1 MAGGAAAPLGAKP
14 KQPQPKK
21 IKPKKKQKPKPK
33 PSPPMKKE
41 VKHVERQVK
50 ALKKKVDGP
59 KVDDQM
65 KTTVTVGTIVGQTQ
79 QGLSR
84 QVRVPLNP
92 LLMKFTEGATST
104 PLSIRAS
111 MYEMWKLIYI
121 EVKATPLTGFSNV
134 AGSVGFVVLTLNG
147 LESSA
152 DSIDSLKARKHIQ
165 LPLGKSS
172 VLKIT
177 ARDVEGPRMGWW
189 LVDTSQSAADA
200 YGPAIDF
207 FVCYQTLNLLSTS
220 GASTTTYTGPLWQ
233 IEVRTV
239 YQFSTYNPKP
249 GLQTLVATTTN
260 GEAATISNGGDGGSL
275 VMSVTSPS
283 LRRLLEP
290 RAESG
295 QTKGKSQTIWAIAG
309 AAVEAT
315 ATVLGPWGWLL
326 KGGFWLVRKIFG
338 GPSNDARYQIYP
350 SIEAAQAD
358 QPIYGATGSSSV
370 SIPVVHVS
378 EVMNPNPESNELS
391 TPSFGGQAATL
402 PFRPSTQPSPVYGT
416 ANNPAFSRTS
426 VGTIFFGNFD
436 WRQKYQDTDMWI
448 GKDSDTKSVWRW
460 IGYARLSDQ
469 IVLFNGST
477 NDYFGTGGAQGTGT
491 TWTAALRQVWPAS
504 DWRDANY
511 SWVVDTPQ
519 LPEDV
524 KTFFGLQGPTL
535 VYKSKALGVSLLQTP
550 STDVGKNQLNP
561 TAWIFIG
568 RDAGEGV
575 VCSNNDP
582 SNKPTQ
588 LALLRAPL
596 IIQAKSLD
604 TWSVSGMNAVPPPL
618 GLPDLRED
626 DDFSLCDED
635 EPDWRVRFEASSGSE
650 PRESELEELR
660 KIREQLQHLRKGG
673 L

>member
-1 MAGGAAAPLGAKP
+1 MAGGAAAPMGAKP

-21 IKPKKKQKPKPK
+21 GKAKQKPKPKPK
-33 PSPPMKKE
+33 PSPPLKKE

-59 KVDDQM
+59 KVNDQM
-65 KTTVTVGTIVGQTQ
+65 KTTVTVGTIVGQVQ

-111 MYEMWKLIYI
+111 MYEMWKLVYV
-121 EVKATPLTGFSNV
+121 EVKATPLTGYSNV

-165 LPLGKSS
+165 LPLGKPSTLRIS
-172 VLKIT
+172 
-177 ARDVEGPRMGWW
+177 AREVEGPRMGWW

-200 YGPAIDF
+200 YGPALDL
-207 FVCYQTLNLLSTS
+207 FVCYQTMNLLST
-220 GASTTTYTGPLWQ
+220 GTATTSTYTGPLWQ

-249 GLQTLVATTTN
+249 GLQTLVAASIN
-260 GEAATISNGGDGGSL
+260 GEQATITNGGDGGSL
-275 VMSVTSPS
+275 IMTVTSPT
-283 LRRLLEP
+283 LRKLLEP
-290 RAESG
+290 RAASG
-295 QTKGKSQTIWAIAG
+295 QTKGKSETIWAIAG

-338 GPSNDARYQIYP
+338 GPGNDSRYQLYP

-358 QPIYGATGSSSV
+358 QPIYGATGSAPV
-370 SIPVVHVS
+370 NIPVVHVS

-391 TPSFGGQAATL
+391 NPSFGGTAPVV
-402 PFRPSTQPSPVYGT
+402 PFRPQVQPSPVYGT
-416 ANNPAFSRTS
+416 TNDESVSRSSFGCFLT
-426 VGTIFFGNFD
+426 GNFD
-436 WRQKYQDTDMWI
+436 WRQKYQESGMWV
-448 GKDSDTKSVWRW
+448 GAEGTEGRYVNTVWLA
-460 IGYARLSDQ
+460 YARLDDKIVQFIGTSDT
-469 IVLFNGST
+469 LFGP
-477 NDYFGTGGAQGTGT
+477 GGAVGTAD
-491 TWTAALRQVWPAS
+491 TWAGALRARWPAG
-504 DWRDANY
+504 DWRQVNS
-511 SWVVDTPQ
+511 SWVVATPHI
-519 LPEDV
+519 PDV
-524 KTFFGLQGPTL
+524 VKQYFGLQGDTL
-535 VYKSKALGVSLLQTP
+535 VYKGAAWGVPLDGTGGSELT
-550 STDVGKNQLNP
+550 KNQLGQF
-561 TAWIFIG
+561 AWLFIG
-568 RDAGEGV
+568 QHAGAGV
-575 VCSNNDP
+575 VVVSKNTSEQSTNL
-582 SNKPTQ
+582 NF
-588 LALLRAPL
+588 LRAPI
-596 IIQAKSLD
+596 IIQPYSLF
-604 TWSVSGMNAVPPPL
+604 TWSASGMNTIPT
-618 GLPDLRED
+618 REED

-635 EPDWRVRFEASSGSE
+635 ETDWHVRFEASNRSD

-660 KIREQLQHLRKGG
+660 KIREQLQNLRKGG